1 MYFKND
7 LIKIWFQETLLV
19 FSQRMK
25 YTLQQQSILASE
37 GNIKINAVAGSGK
50 TTTMIEYA
58 KTKPPKSKILYLAF
72 NKSVKIEAEQKFSKH
87 KLTNVRIETAHSLA
101 FRNIVAGSNYKIK
114 LGDYKPYELVQL
126 LAMTGSSTNH
136 ELFIIANHILKM
148 ASLFCNSNAQK
159 VSEIDYLKTVLDSK
173 ANAFVK
179 HNFKTIEQFTR
190 QFLAKMNHGEIEI
203 THDFYLKKFQLSNPV
218 LPFDYILFDEGQ
230 DASPAMLDVFLKQ
243 SNAIKVI
250 VGDTHQQIYSWRY
263 AVNSLEQVHFKS
275 FDLNNSFRFGSKIA
289 LLANEILFLKNKLKT
304 FQSIEI
310 IGLGTSNEK
319 KSHAVIA
326 RTNLGLLMKAITF
339 ITDNRKIKH
348 LYFEGNFNSY
358 TYADEGASLYD
369 VLNLYNKKHF
379 LIRDELLKTMHSV
392 LELEDYIEKT
402 EDKQLQMMLDIVKEY
417 EDEIPALLKQIKEK
431 HVGDAEKHKAEIIFS
446 TVHRCKGMEY
456 DVVELAN
463 DFTTEEKIDRQKKQ
477 PEFEQQKD
485 RIEEEI
491 NLLYVAIT
499 RARSLL
505 KIPEELIPENFK
517 IDATIEIIKKP
528 AVKTKPDLV
537 LPDYSTRNK
546 RKILQ
551 DVDSYFK
558 IGKEKNSSAYQP
570 WTSEQD
576 KRLEKMFDEGVTYQ
590 EMAFYFERTKG
601 AVMSRLRKIGI
612 LS

>member
-19 FSQRMK
+19 FSQDMK

-58 KTKPPKSKILYLAF
+58 KTKPPESKILYLAF

-87 KLTNVRIETAHSLA
+87 KLMNVRIETAHSLA

-114 LGDYKPYELVQL
+114 LGDYKPHELVQL
-126 LAMTGSSTNH
+126 LAMTGSSANH

-159 VSEIDYLKTVLDSK
+159 VSEIDYLKTILDSK

-179 HNFKTIEQFTR
+179 HNFKIIEQFTR

-263 AVNSLEQVHFKS
+263 AINSLEQVHFKS
-275 FDLNNSFRFGSKIA
+275 FDLNNSFRFSSKIA
-289 LLANEILFLKNKLKT
+289 LLANEILSLKNKLKN
-304 FQSIEI
+304 FQPIEI

-379 LIRDELLKTMHSV
+379 LIRDELLKTMHSIV
-392 LELEDYIEKT
+392 ELEDYIEKT
-402 EDKQLQMMLDIVKEY
+402 EDRQLQMMLDIVKEY
-417 EDEIPALLKQIKEK
+417 EDEIPALLKQIKEN

-463 DFTTEEKIDRQKKQ
+463 DFTTEEKIDRQAKQ
-477 PEFEQQKD
+477 LDFKEQKE

-499 RARSLL
+499 RAKTLL
-505 KIPEELIPENFK
+505 KIPEELLPANFVV
-517 IDATIEIIKKP
+517 DATIEIIKKP
-528 AVKTKPDLV
+528 APKTKPDLV
-537 LPDYSTRNK
+537 LPDYSYRNR

-551 DVDSYFK
+551 DADSLYQK
-558 IGKEKNSSAYQP
+558 GKEKNTSAYQP
-570 WTSEQD
+570 WTNEQD
-576 KRLEKMFDEGVTYQ
+576 KKLEKMFDEGVSYQ

-601 AVMSRLRKIGI
+601 AVMSRLRKIEI
-612 LS
+612 L